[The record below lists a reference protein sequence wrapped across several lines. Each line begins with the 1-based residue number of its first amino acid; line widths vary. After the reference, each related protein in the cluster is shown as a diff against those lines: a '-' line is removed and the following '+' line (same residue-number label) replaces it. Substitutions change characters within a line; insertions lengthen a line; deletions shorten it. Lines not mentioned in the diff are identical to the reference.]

1 MKSLLVI
8 VFASAIGLA
17 ATSAS
22 AQDVVLS
29 VDVSR
34 DGSLIAKPQL
44 RIQSG
49 RQGMLTI
56 DERGAPTAP
65 AVRGLRERIT
75 LTPTIQGENVSIALD
90 ITSDTK
96 KFRPSLAISKGIKGS
111 FEWVSSEGQTIR
123 LTVSWAE

>member
-1 MKSLLVI
+1 MKSLHVL
-8 VFASAIGLA
+8 VFALAITLG

-22 AQDVVLS
+22 AQDIVLS
-29 VDVSR
+29 VDVSK
-34 DGSLIAKPQL
+34 DGSLVAKPQL
-44 RIQSG
+44 RIRSG

-56 DERGAPTAP
+56 DEMDAPTAP

-96 KFRPSLAISKGIKGS
+96 KFRPSLVISKDLKGS
-111 FEWVSSEGQTIR
+111 VEWISTEGQTIR
-123 LTVSWAE
+123 LSVSWMN